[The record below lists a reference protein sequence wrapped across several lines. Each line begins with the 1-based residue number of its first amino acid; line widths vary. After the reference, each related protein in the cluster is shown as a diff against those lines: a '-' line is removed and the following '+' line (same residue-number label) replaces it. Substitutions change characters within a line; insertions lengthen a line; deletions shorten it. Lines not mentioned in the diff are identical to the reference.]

1 MTTYLPFSTDKT
13 VEFAKLGGNAFTN
26 APDSTDLS
34 RLVIKDIYS
43 ALGFDWKLAYCPC
56 RGMVVCKD
64 TITLNTWFIR
74 RRLDWTTVPMYFIK
88 DALISIA
95 LAVATIMAVWLSMSR
110 STELK
115 LLNAIFVSN
124 EMIGLGISE
133 GLGEGFGEGLGIS
146 GSEGFGEGFI
156 EGLGEGLGISG
167 SDGFVD
173 GFIEGLGEG
182 FVEGFIEGLI
192 EGFIEG
198 LGISGSDGFVENES
212 EDIKYKLL
220 YDDNIKTFETT
231 YER

>member
-26 APDSTDLS
+26 APESTEFS
-34 RLVIKDIYS
+34 RLVVKDKYS

-56 RGMVVCKD
+56 SGMVVCKD

-74 RRLDWTTVPMYFIK
+74 RRLDWTIVPMYFIK

-95 LAVATIMAVWLSMSR
+95 SAVATIMAVWLSMSR

-124 EMIGLGISE
+124 EMLGIGE
-133 GLGEGFGEGLGIS
+133 GLGEGFG
-146 GSEGFGEGFI
+146 

-167 SDGFVD
+167 SDGFIEGLID

-182 FVEGFIEGLI
+182 FCISGSDGFGDGL
-192 EGFIEG
+192 IEG
-198 LGISGSDGFVENES
+198 LGISGSEGLVENGS

>member
-26 APDSTDLS
+26 APESTEFS
-34 RLVIKDIYS
+34 RLVVKDKYS

-95 LAVATIMAVWLSMSR
+95 SAVATIMAVWLSMSR

-124 EMIGLGISE
+124 EMIGIS
-133 GLGEGFGEGLGIS
+133 EGLGIS
-146 GSEGFGEGFI
+146 GSEGLI
-156 EGLGEGLGISG
+156 EGLG
-167 SDGFVD
+167 
-173 GFIEGLGEG
+173 
-182 FVEGFIEGLI
+182 

-198 LGISGSDGFVENES
+198 LGISGSEGFIEGLGEGLSEGFGGGLVESGS